1 MSGVSG
7 NFRPVGSMVNSNGYY
22 HSTSDN
28 MQERNSYRFGSGKPS
43 VPPTSTYTQTFNNTS
58 RQSYQYAWSNW
69 STDGSCKQGSW
80 GYGLRGGHMFF
91 DISSIRS
98 FLSGTVQDGNT
109 ITLTRA
115 SSGGLSGQSNVY
127 INGSTCSSASGT
139 PSYSNQTRLG
149 TLGWG
154 ETKTFTLPKAT
165 ISKKRN
171 L

>member
-1 MSGVSG
+1 
-7 NFRPVGSMVNSNGYY
+7 
-22 HSTSDN
+22 
-28 MQERNSYRFGSGKPS
+28 
-43 VPPTSTYTQTFNNTS
+43 
-58 RQSYQYAWSNW
+58 
-69 STDGSCKQGSW
+69 
-80 GYGLRGGHMFF
+80 MFF

-154 ETKTFTLPKAT
+154 ETKTFTLPKAIVQSLKNGT
-165 ISKKRN
+165 CSSLAVYVNSSAQNDYINITSASITLKVNK
-171 L
+171 